1 MEMKVIVEVEFYGGV
16 IVWGEFGVGY
26 VVFYGKLRLVGYVMD
41 FGFLIIVEIIFN
53 KFLLD
58 VK

>member
-1 MEMKVIVEVEFYGGV
+1 MKVIVEVEFYGGV